1 MSDFPNDYNNNPPPP
16 TPTPRKVPTPP
27 VEPTT
32 KQRLQE
38 RQKSEVETPIPQA
51 PLTPEPPEVSSSSV
65 PQMEYDEERELRA
78 KMMPRIDSFATKQE
92 QMQYMY
98 GPEATEEEIV
108 RLYGAVKYREGL
120 REVVVTPGFN
130 IQDVHIKDVKNQRVI
145 GTFVIL
151 WLNPFS
157 QVLPMEI
164 QEKDTEDKQKQKR
177 IIYQVLMG
185 QGHLTIG
192 NLTKSIMKSDIFFVE
207 PNVEHNFFNTA
218 KGALVLW
225 MFYDGHVDLRD
236 RYFPKHRVQ
245 EISKES
251 KREIF
256 DVRTQRNRPVETT
269 THSPSQNATSRSE
282 ERFT

>member
-51 PLTPEPPEVSSSSV
+51 PLTPEPPEVSSM

-78 KMMPRIDSFATKQE
+78 KMMPRIYSFATKQE
-92 QMQYMY
+92 QLQYMY

-218 KGALVLW
+218 KGPLVLW